1 MGQEARGQQ
10 PRPSLHKGKKTQ
22 ERVEGTEDSKEA
34 EEVSHKKRAHSH
46 LTGLQRPQPHSPK
59 PMGALCARVGLQ
71 LHCLEVPVLTHGL
84 ALGSILSS

>member
-10 PRPSLHKGKKTQ
+10 PRPSLHKEKKTQ

-46 LTGLQRPQPHSPK
+46 LTGLQRPRPPSSMEPPATPSHVHKTVAS
-59 PMGALCARVGLQ
+59 ALPESC
-71 LHCLEVPVLTHGL
+71 
-84 ALGSILSS
+84 